1 MIGIFGANGFIGR
14 HLTSRLVA
22 ENRSL
27 VTVARSYEQPP
38 SPDERLRVVTADLR
52 DQDAIARSLDGVGT
66 VVQLMGSSTP
76 AQGNARTVEDIEN
89 NVIPHV
95 QFLNQ
100 CVEAGVQ
107 RFVFLSSGGSVY
119 GPVGASPVPE
129 SAVTNPISSHGVT
142 KLMVEKF
149 IGLHAQ
155 LDGLD
160 HVILRVANPFG
171 PGQVVRHGQGL
182 IPALL
187 GRFRAGLPV
196 TIVGDGSAERDYVY
210 IDDVVDAIVAAIDLR
225 GRPRETVNVGTGVS
239 RSVIAIV
246 RAIESA
252 GDLRFDVEW
261 APARPSDVPSIAL
274 DVTRARTVLGWQPR
288 VDFADGL
295 KRTLADLLR

>member
-14 HLTSRLVA
+14 HLTTRLVA
-22 ENRSL
+22 EDRSV

-38 SPDERLRVVTADLR
+38 GAGERLRVVTADLR

-119 GPVGASPVPE
+119 GPVGSSPVPE

-196 TIVGDGSAERDYVY
+196 TIVGDGSAERDYIY
-210 IDDVVDAIVAAIDLR
+210 IDDVVEAIVAAIDLT
-225 GRPRETVNVGTGVS
+225 GRPRETVNVGTGIS

-252 GDLRFDVEW
+252 ANLRFDVEW
-261 APARPSDVPSIAL
+261 SPARPSDVPSIAL
-274 DVTRARTVLGWQPR
+274 DVTRARTVLGWEPR
-288 VDFADGL
+288 VDFTDGL
-295 KRTLADLLR
+295 RRTLADLLR